1 MLVSLKSSQ
10 DINLFEKNQSLWVFI
25 YNIWSFDIIGFT
37 VIHEMTINIKSVD
50 KIGYLVDKILSKAG
64 ITLKN
69 F

>member
-10 DINLFEKNQSLWVFI
+10 DINLFEKNQSLWAFI

-50 KIGYLVDKILSKAG
+50 KIGYLVDKILSKTG